1 MVKGK
6 YTSIA
11 EWFMRNTAEVAA
23 LAEGKG
29 FNVYLSHDGAVRYSF
44 ARLVESPT
52 PAAVDS
58 AIVFAMSRTPDGHA
72 PLVDLSPAK
81 DVLGYEPQDSFP
93 SGCRS
98 RVQEIVRS
106 YDGYIYL
113 GRFNNCDVTTNVILV
128 WVHRLS
134 WRRSMSHI
142 GGDTLPSART
152 LETFLLHSKP
162 CPPEIEMFANV
173 APLT

>member
-29 FNVYLSHDGAVRYSF
+29 FNVYLSHDGA
-44 ARLVESPT
+44 

-113 GRFNNCDVTTNVILV
+113 GRFNNCDVTNNVILV